1 MTTPKKTLLITGGNG
16 FIGRNIREQLCNRY
30 NILAPS
36 HSELDLLS
44 GIDVKNYFKEHNI
57 DYVINGA
64 TVGGSRKREDIDIVK
79 KNVKMYL
86 NLTTY
91 GNFDRIIQIGS
102 GAEYDKTR
110 PLNKISE
117 YQFGE
122 YIPDEDYGFSKY
134 LISRCIGNREDAI
147 GLRLFGIFG
156 KYEDYEF
163 KFISNAIVKNLLDLP
178 IQINQNVVFDW
189 LYVNDFVRLLEDF
202 IIQTPPYRFY
212 NVTPTVSCDLVSI
225 VNIINDISE
234 HKSKIIIDNKG
245 KNNEYTGNNDR
256 LMERYNWNF
265 KFTSIEKSIEELI
278 GYYKSILPTINPKKI
293 TKDQYYNKCVVRK

>member
-1 MTTPKKTLLITGGNG
+1 MKKTLLVTGGNG
-16 FIGRNIREQLCNRY
+16 FIGRNIKEQMGSRY

-36 HSELDLLS
+36 HAELDLLY
-44 GIDVKNYFKEHNI
+44 GFEVKKYFKSNEI

-64 TVGGSRKREDIDIVK
+64 NIGGNRKSCDTDIVK

-91 GNFDRIIQIGS
+91 GNFDRIIQLGS
-102 GAEYDKTR
+102 GAEYDKSR
-110 PLNKISE
+110 SLNKISE

-122 YIPDEDYGFSKY
+122 YIPEDDYGFSKY

-156 KYEDYEF
+156 KYEDYEY
-163 KFISNAIVKNLLDLP
+163 KFISNAIIKNLLGLP
-178 IQINQNVVFDW
+178 IRINQNVVFDW
-189 LYVNDFVRLLEDF
+189 LYINDFIRLLEDF

-212 NVTPTVSCDLVSI
+212 NVTTPTSYDLVTI
-225 VNIINDISE
+225 ANIINEVSE
-234 HKSKIIIDNKG
+234 NQSKIIVENKG

-265 KFTSIEKSIEELI
+265 KYTPMEQAIKELMV
-278 GYYKSILPTINPKKI
+278 YYQTNLSTINTKKI
-293 TKDQYYNKCVVRK
+293 KKDKYFEKCVVRK

>member
-1 MTTPKKTLLITGGNG
+1 MKKTLLITGGNG
-16 FIGRNIREQLCNRY
+16 FIGRNIREQLCTRY

-44 GIDVKNYFKEHNI
+44 SLEVKTYFKEHNI

-64 TVGGSRKREDIDIVK
+64 NVGGSRKCNEVDIVK
-79 KNVKMYL
+79 KNIKMYL

-91 GNFDRIIQIGS
+91 GNFERIIQLGS

-110 PLNKISE
+110 PLHKISE

-122 YIPDEDYGFSKY
+122 YIPADDYGFSKY
-134 LISRCIGNREDAI
+134 LISRCISNREDAI

-156 KYEDYEF
+156 KYEDYEY
-163 KFISNAIVKNLLDLP
+163 KFISNAIVKNLLGLP

-189 LYVNDFVRLLEDF
+189 LYVNDFIRLLEDF

-212 NVTPTVSCDLVSI
+212 NVTATLSYDI
-225 VNIINDISE
+225 VTIANIINKISSN
-234 HKSKIIIDNKG
+234 KSKIIVEHKG
-245 KNNEYTGNNDR
+245 KNYEYSGNNDR
-256 LMERYNWNF
+256 LLERYNGTF
-265 KFTSIEKSIEELI
+265 KFTPIEIAIKELI
-278 GYYKSILPTINPKKI
+278 IYYQSILPNINPKKI
-293 TKDQYYNKCVVRK
+293 MRDKYYDSCVVKK

>member
-1 MTTPKKTLLITGGNG
+1 MKKTLLVTGGNG
-16 FIGRNIREQLCNRY
+16 FIGRNIKEQMCSRY

-44 GIDVKNYFKEHNI
+44 GFEVKKYFKEHEI

-64 TVGGSRKREDIDIVK
+64 NIGGNRKCCDTDIVK

-91 GNFDRIIQIGS
+91 GNFDRIIQLGS
-102 GAEYDKTR
+102 GAEYDKSR
-110 PLNKISE
+110 SLNKISE

-122 YIPDEDYGFSKY
+122 YIPEDDYGFSKY

-156 KYEDYEF
+156 KYEDYEY
-163 KFISNAIVKNLLDLP
+163 KFISNAIVKNLLGLP
-178 IQINQNVVFDW
+178 IKINQNVVFDW
-189 LYVNDFVRLLEDF
+189 LYIDDFIRLLEDF

-212 NVTPTVSCDLVSI
+212 NVTPTVSYDLVTI
-225 VNIINDISE
+225 VNIINDLSPT
-234 HKSKIIIDNKG
+234 KSKIIIDNKG

-256 LMERYNWNF
+256 LMERYNGAF
-265 KFTSIEKSIEELI
+265 RFTSMDLAIEQLFV
-278 GYYKSILPTINPKKI
+278 YYQSILSTINIHKIKKD
-293 TKDQYYNKCVVRK
+293 KYFDKCTSVRK

>member
-1 MTTPKKTLLITGGNG
+1 MKKTLLITGGNG
-16 FIGRNIREQLCNRY
+16 FIGRNIKEQLYARY

-44 GIDVKNYFKEHNI
+44 GSKVKTYFKENNI

-64 TVGGSRKREDIDIVK
+64 NVGGSRKCREIDIVK
-79 KNVKMYL
+79 KNIKMYL

-91 GNFDRIIQIGS
+91 GNFDRIIQLGS

-122 YIPDEDYGFSKY
+122 YIPTDDYGFSKY
-134 LISRCIGNREDAI
+134 MISRCISNREDAI

-156 KYEDYEF
+156 KYEDYEY
-163 KFISNAIVKNLLDLP
+163 KFISNAIVKNLLNLP
-178 IQINQNVVFDW
+178 IHINQNVVFDW
-189 LYVNDFVRLLEDF
+189 LYINDFIKLLEDF

-212 NVTPTVSCDLVSI
+212 NVTSTVSYDLLTI
-225 VNIINDISE
+225 ANIINEISPN
-234 HKSKIIIDNKG
+234 KSKIIVEHKG
-245 KNNEYTGNNDR
+245 KNNEYTGNNIR
-256 LMERYNWNF
+256 LMERYNNTF
-265 KFTSIEKSIEELI
+265 KFTPIENSIEELI
-278 GYYKSILPTINPKKI
+278 RYYQSILPDINQKKI
-293 TKDQYYNKCVVRK
+293 IKDKYYGNCVVKK

>member
-1 MTTPKKTLLITGGNG
+1 M
-16 FIGRNIREQLCNRY
+16 CSRY

-44 GIDVKNYFKEHNI
+44 GFEVKKYFKEHEI

-64 TVGGSRKREDIDIVK
+64 NIGGNRKCCDTDIVK

-91 GNFDRIIQIGS
+91 GNFDRIIQLGS
-102 GAEYDKTR
+102 GAEYDKSR
-110 PLNKISE
+110 SLNKISE

-122 YIPDEDYGFSKY
+122 YIPEDDYGFSKY

-156 KYEDYEF
+156 KYEDYEY
-163 KFISNAIVKNLLDLP
+163 KFISNAIVKNLLGLP
-178 IQINQNVVFDW
+178 IKINQNVVFDW
-189 LYVNDFVRLLEDF
+189 LYIDDFIRLLEDF

-212 NVTPTVSCDLVSI
+212 NVTPTVSYDLVTI
-225 VNIINDISE
+225 VNIINDLSPT
-234 HKSKIIIDNKG
+234 KSKIIIDNKG

-256 LMERYNWNF
+256 LMERYNGAF
-265 KFTSIEKSIEELI
+265 RFTSMDLAIEQLFV
-278 GYYKSILPTINPKKI
+278 YYQSILSTINIHKIKKD
-293 TKDQYYNKCVVRK
+293 KYFDKCTSVRK